1 VFQPR
6 EGTNKIPDTDLSA
19 RRVPR
24 FAIIRVMTVK
34 GRLFTAGRCGF
45 PSGRLVQDARAARHH
60 HSAILRHRNL
70 FAVSGFPWDGSATVR
85 TWVMTENTHH
95 DATRRNHLL
104 EAAHEE
110 MVKFERKENEFR
122 RKDREERAA
131 ELRLPLN
138 EIKVH

>member
-1 VFQPR
+1 MFERDDHVQRLPFISPR
-6 EGTNKIPDTDLSA
+6 AQSRSVLLPLKMMRI
-19 RRVPR
+19 
-24 FAIIRVMTVK
+24 K
-34 GRLFTAGRCGF
+34 
-45 PSGRLVQDARAARHH
+45 DARAKRHH

-70 FAVSGFPWDGSATVR
+70 FAVSGFLWDVTATMG

-95 DATRRNHLL
+95 HAIRRNHLL

-122 RKDREERAA
+122 RKDRDERAA

-138 EIKVH
+138 EINVH